1 LQPKNYGCTCKT
13 IFLSEVLERNTT
25 KIASSLT
32 QTMWETMEEEVR
44 EIMTMWPDIIRD
56 VTEHI
61 KNIPDV
67 DKWLEKVS
75 HY

>member
-1 LQPKNYGCTCKT
+1 MTRLNHYCPL
-13 IFLSEVLERNTT
+13 LSFRTYTT
-25 KIASSLT
+25 KIVPLP

-44 EIMTMWPDIIRD
+44 EMMTMWPDIIRD
-56 VTEHI
+56 VTEHV